1 MPDAFY
7 STDGARYVPSE
18 LTRGPWDPNA
28 QHGGPV
34 AALLGREIER
44 CDASADLVVGRVT
57 TEILRPI
64 PLAPLTIDARVAR
77 PGKKVE
83 LVDASM
89 KTGDGVEVARAT
101 AWRMRPAPDDLPTE
115 AADTHTLPPPP
126 EGART
131 MRSMFA
137 PEMLGYWSGV
147 DWRFS
152 VGSFLE
158 PGPAASWISMRV
170 PLVDAEEPT
179 PLVRALVAADVGN
192 GISGVLDFATYVFIN
207 TDLSV
212 HFQRMPVGEWV
223 CVEARTV
230 VQPGGAG
237 LAESVLHDR
246 TGPFGRGAQTLY
258 VASR

>member
-1 MPDAFY
+1 MPDSFY
-7 STDGARYVPSE
+7 TADGDRLVPTE

-34 AALLGREIER
+34 AALFGRSVEACE
-44 CDASADLVVGRVT
+44 AAPDLVVGRIT
-57 TEILRPI
+57 IEILRPV
-64 PLAPLTIDARVAR
+64 PLAPLTVGARVAR

-83 LVDASM
+83 FVEASM
-89 KTGDGVEVARAT
+89 STVDGTEVARAS
-101 AWRMRPAPDDLPTE
+101 AWRMRPAPDALPDV
-115 AADTHTLPPPP
+115 AADIHELPPPP
-126 EGART
+126 EGARS
-131 MRSMFA
+131 MKSMFA
-137 PEMLGYWSGV
+137 PEILGYWSGV

-158 PGPAASWISMRV
+158 PGPAASWIKMRAA
-170 PLVDAEEPT
+170 LVDAEAPT
-179 PLVRALVAADVGN
+179 PLVRALIAADVGN

-207 TDLSV
+207 TDLTV
-212 HFQRMPVGEWV
+212 HLQRMPSGEWV
-223 CVEARTV
+223 CVQARTA

-237 LAESVLHDR
+237 LAESVLYDR